1 MARPFRRQVDEEIL
15 DRAAALFAQH
25 GFAQTSLQALADVV
39 GLSKAGLLHHYP
51 SKEALYEAAK
61 ELGRTESRG
70 VLAQVEAMPSGPE
83 RDLRA
88 LELLTDV
95 ALARPGLVAL
105 VFRSATTPCTRTAVF
120 HDDDMHVF
128 AIFAIDPAA
137 DPAGRPERLI
147 RVIGALSALA
157 MLSLAAHHVGDA
169 AAWRPRIIAT
179 CFDALGHH
187 RRDTSS
193 FPSLDVEA

>member
-1 MARPFRRQVDEEIL
+1 VARPFRRHVDEEIL
-15 DRAAALFAQH
+15 DRAAELFASH

-51 SKEALYEAAK
+51 SKEALFEAAK

-70 VLAQVEAMPSGPE
+70 VLGQVGTMPPGPE
-83 RDLRA
+83 RDRRA

-105 VFRSATTPCTRTAVF
+105 VFRSATTPDTRTAVF

-128 AIFAIDPAA
+128 AIFATDPAA
-137 DPAGRPERLI
+137 DAAAGRPERLV

-169 AAWRPRIIAT
+169 TAWRPQIIAT
-179 CFDALGHH
+179 CFDALGHR
-187 RRDTSS
+187 RRDT
-193 FPSLDVEA
+193 PSPSPDVEA